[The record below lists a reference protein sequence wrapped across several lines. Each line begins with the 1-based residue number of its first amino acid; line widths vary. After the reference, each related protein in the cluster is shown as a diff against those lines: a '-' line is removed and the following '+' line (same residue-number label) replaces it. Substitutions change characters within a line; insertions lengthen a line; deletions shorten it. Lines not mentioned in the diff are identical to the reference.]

1 VTPLVDNTP
10 PSNLRIV
17 SGFILICTVTL
28 TAACTLVGVAVF
40 AFHLSVRP
48 VLTGSMRPAYG
59 PGALLITKPVPV
71 RDLHKGMI
79 VLFVPPG
86 EHAEFA
92 HRITS
97 VGGTSSAPVITTKG
111 DANKAP
117 DPWHAQ
123 LTSTSVPEV
132 VTTVPWFGRFM
143 VGIRGPIQL
152 MLIVLGGLAVATSGV
167 RWILSPREAARPLPS
182 GSSDRFANAYQ

>member
-1 VTPLVDNTP
+1 
-10 PSNLRIV
+10 
-17 SGFILICTVTL
+17 L
-28 TAACTLVGVAVF
+28 TAVCAVVAVAVF

-59 PGALLITKPVPV
+59 PGALLVTRTIPVK
-71 RDLHKGMI
+71 DLHKGMI

-123 LTSTSVPEV
+123 LTSSSVPEV
-132 VTTVPWFGRFM
+132 VATVPWIGRLM

-152 MLIVLGGLAVATSGV
+152 ALIVLGGLAVGVSGV
-167 RWILSPREAARPLPS
+167 RWILSPRRPARPLPS
-182 GSSDRFANAYQ
+182 GASRRFANTYQ